1 MEGCLIA
8 AGFVSLGL
16 LTKAVLEAAYFK
28 DRMSA
33 KQSLCLWLV
42 AICSIGFALGLAL
55 LINYLG

>member
-8 AGFVSLGL
+8 AGFATLGL

-33 KQSLCLWLV
+33 KQSLRLWLV
-42 AICSIGFALGLAL
+42 AICSIGFALSLTL
-55 LINYLG
+55 LINHFG